1 MTARKTVRTRPEAE
15 EDLEPLVVPWGQALR
30 WALDG
35 TIRDAKTLIA
45 LLMWDRLK

>member
-1 MTARKTVRTRPEAE
+1 VAWS
-15 EDLEPLVVPWGQALR
+15 DALR

-45 LLMWDRLK
+45 LLLWDRLRSNFGA